1 MDIPRPELKRK
12 KRMRQAGFAA
22 VGVLVLGAATLGLM
36 RLEPAAPSVTR
47 ASVWIDSVRQGEMLR
62 EVRGPGTLVPR
73 VIRWIGAQTEGRVE
87 RVVVRPGATV
97 TADTVL
103 VEMTNPELLQETEE
117 ARYAV
122 VQADGRARRAQAH
135 AREQAARSEGGG
147 RGRSGRVR
155 GRAPPGRGREGGGQ
169 TSCRLIKY
177 QRSELL
183 AAQMKVKRD
192 IEQERL
198 DQFAASVE
206 AQLAV
211 RKAKVEQARN
221 AYERKQR
228 ARRRSV
234 GARRH
239 GRRRA
244 GGAWSRKASASCS
257 ARTSRAS
264 RGPTICAPSSACRK
278 PRRATCSSISS
289 CASIRATASSR
300 AAWCGSIPAVQSGTV
315 QVDVDFTGALP
326 RGARPDLS
334 VDGTIEIER
343 LPQRASTPAARLT
356 ASRTRRWLFKLVEDG
371 RYAVHVPVE
380 LGRTSV
386 NAVEIVKGLAGRSS
400 DPVRHVRVGR
410 PRSDPSELTRGKRDE
425 RFDRAKIASD
435 PARGPEEGVLHRRG
449 RDARALRRAL
459 RDSEGRL
466 PVDFRAVGLR
476 QVDAC
481 CRSSACSTRRRRGA
495 TC

>member
-22 VGVLVLGAATLGLM
+22 IGVLVLGVATLGLM

-87 RVVVRPGATV
+87 RVVVRPGAAV

-122 VQADGRARRAQAH
+122 VQAEAELAELKLTLENKKLDQKAAVAGAQAEYEG
-135 AREQAARSEGGG
+135 ARVQAEAEKDAGN
-147 RGRSGRVR
+147 VV
-155 GRAPPGRGREGGGQ
+155 P
-169 TSCRLIKY
+169 LVKY

-183 AAQMKVKRD
+183 AQQMKVKRD

-221 AYERKQR
+221 AYERHR
-228 ARRRSV
+228 VRVDALSV
-234 GARRH
+234 
-239 GRRRA
+239 RA
-244 GGAWSRKASASCS
+244 GIAGVVQEVMVEEGQRVLLGANI
-257 ARTSRAS
+257 ARVAPPDDLRAEL
-264 RGPTICAPSSACRK
+264 RVPETQARDVQLDQLVRVDTRNGIVDGRV
-278 PRRATCSSISS
+278 
-289 CASIRATASSR
+289 IR
-300 AAWCGSIPAVQSGTV
+300 IDPAVQSGTV
-315 QVDVDFTGALP
+315 QVDVDFTGPLP

-343 LPQRASTPAARLT
+343 LPSVVYTGRPAYGQPNSTV
-356 ASRTRRWLFKLVEDG
+356 SLFKLVEDG
-371 RYAVHVPVE
+371 RYAMRVPVE

-386 NAVEIVKGLAGRSS
+386 NAVEILKGLSPGDQVILS
-400 DPVRHVRVGR
+400 DTSAWDDR
-410 PRSDPSELTRGKRDE
+410 E
-425 RFDRAKIASD
+425 RI
-435 PARGPEEGVLHRRG
+435 
-449 RDARALRRAL
+449 
-459 RDSEGRL
+459 RL
-466 PVDFRAVGLR
+466 N
-476 QVDAC
+476 
-481 CRSSACSTRRRRGA
+481 
-495 TC
+495 